1 MISPDDHLTRWGA
14 ISKNGMDELVSR
26 SLLLVSTE

>member
-26 SLLLVSTE
+26 LLVSTE